1 MLKKLSVTRMN
12 SLFIE
17 HFIYLFIL
25 VTTPMAYENS
35 QTRDQIQAIAVT
47 YPAAAAMPNP
57 LTHCTGPGI
66 KSASWRCMSCVL
78 VLQHTCGAVLHHSR
92 NSCCETSGESI
103 KHLLSGSRSSLGTY
117 RQ

>member
-1 MLKKLSVTRMN
+1 MLKKLSVTRVN

-47 YPAAAAMPNP
+47 YPAAVAMPNP
-57 LTHCTGPGI
+57 LTHCTGLGTE
-66 KSASWRCMSCVL
+66 L
-78 VLQHTCGAVLHHSR
+78 VLPQ
-92 NSCCETSGESI
+92 
-103 KHLLSGSRSSLGTY
+103 GTEPL
-117 RQ
+117 QSDS